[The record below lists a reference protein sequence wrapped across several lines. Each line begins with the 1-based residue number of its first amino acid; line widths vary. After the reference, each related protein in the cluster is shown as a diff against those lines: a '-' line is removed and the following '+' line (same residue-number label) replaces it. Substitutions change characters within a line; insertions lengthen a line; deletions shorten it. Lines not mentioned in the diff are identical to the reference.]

1 MQPTDD
7 RSDHVVTPGPHE
19 PVRSDETAAMPR
31 VAPRATPAQTVVVPA
46 PAVPAELAGMLLP
59 SEYVTFATA
68 PHPII
73 MLQPVIEAI
82 VIVIA
87 LAVALGWETHPIV
100 RGHHQ
105 TVPLLTGVARTG
117 VLIFAGLLLLRQAF
131 SLLQRLFHYLAYRIV
146 TTNRRVF
153 VVQGFFGR
161 RVTPVGNTA
170 LAGATMTQSILGRML
185 DYGDVVM
192 PLASSGPGLVR
203 TIREPVRLY
212 RELEAVA
219 NGVEGDTW
227 QPAIRQTI
235 IP

>member
-7 RSDHVVTPGPHE
+7 RSAELMQPGPH
-19 PVRSDETAAMPR
+19 TAARTDDTVAMPH
-31 VAPRATPAQTVVVPA
+31 VSPRATVAQTVVVPP
-46 PAVPAELAGMLLP
+46 PAVPAELSGMLLP
-59 SEYVTFATA
+59 SEYVTFASA

-82 VIVIA
+82 VVV
-87 LAVALGWETHPIV
+87 VALVVALSWQTHPIV

-105 TVPLLTGVARTG
+105 TIPLLTGLARSG
-117 VLIFAGLLLLRQAF
+117 VLIFGGLILLREAASF
-131 SLLQRLFHYLAYRIV
+131 LQRLFHYLAFRIV
-146 TTNRRVF
+146 STNRRVF

-170 LAGATMTQSILGRML
+170 LAGATMSQSILGRML

-203 TIREPVRLY
+203 TMREPVRLY

-219 NGVEGDTW
+219 NGVDGDTW
-227 QPAIRQTI
+227 QPAIRQTL